1 MLELGLKVLASYL
14 LGAVNG
20 SLLLGWLK
28 GIDIRAQGS
37 GNAGGTNALRT
48 QGWFFALLVMA
59 IDVGKGFIA
68 PWLLPGLD
76 LPGIGLDPEV
86 SREWLLLAC
95 AGAAV
100 FGHCYPVWFNFQG
113 GKGAATA
120 VGALLAVAPAM
131 LIVAGLIWGGTLV
144 LSGMVGLATMAS
156 AVSLPIWC
164 LFTAG
169 SGPLLIFLVLLAVFV
184 LFTHRSNIRRILQGE
199 ENRMERAMLLRR
211 SR

>member
-28 GIDIRAQGS
+28 GIDIRTQGS

-48 QGWFFALLVMA
+48 QGWLFAVLVMG
-59 IDVGKGFIA
+59 IDVGKGFVA
-68 PWLLPGLD
+68 PWLLPGLVI
-76 LPGIGLDPEV
+76 PGVGLDPAV

-100 FGHCYPVWFNFQG
+100 FGHCYPVWFNFHG

-120 VGALLAVAPAM
+120 VGALLAVSPSM
-131 LIVAGLIWGGTLV
+131 LLVAGLFWGGTLV
-144 LSGMVGLATMAS
+144 LSGMVGLATMAA
-156 AVSLPIWC
+156 AVSLPIVC
-164 LFTAG
+164 LLTVG
-169 SGPLLIFLVLLAVFV
+169 SGPLMLFLVLLAVFV
-184 LFTHRSNIRRILQGE
+184 LFTHRSNIRRILRGE
-199 ENRMERAMLLRR
+199 ENRMEKAMLLRR

>member
-28 GIDIRAQGS
+28 GIDIRTQGS

-48 QGWFFALLVMA
+48 QGWAFAVLVML
-59 IDVGKGFIA
+59 IDVGKGFVA

-76 LPGIGLDPEV
+76 IPGVGLDPAV

-131 LIVAGLIWGGTLV
+131 LFIAGLVWAGTLV
-144 LSGMVGLATMAS
+144 ISGMVGLATMAA
-156 AVSLPIWC
+156 AVSLPIWS
-164 LFTAG
+164 LFTAA
-169 SGPLLIFLVLLAVFV
+169 SGPILIFLVLLAIFV
-184 LFTHRSNIRRILQGE
+184 LFTHRSNIGRILRGE

-211 SR
+211 LR